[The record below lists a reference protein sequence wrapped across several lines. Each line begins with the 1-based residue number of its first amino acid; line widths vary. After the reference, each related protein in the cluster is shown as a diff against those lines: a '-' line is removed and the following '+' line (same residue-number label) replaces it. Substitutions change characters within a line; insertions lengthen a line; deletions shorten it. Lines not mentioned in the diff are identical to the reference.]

1 MKADKTT
8 KWFGRLTAKT
18 IEVTES
24 ATSKTLEA
32 IKNTPSKTANAS
44 KLAASGFAEGYRS
57 VRPKKENSAA
67 SEDSPVVDIVD
78 QDLWEDL
85 SDEG

>member
-8 KWFGRLTAKT
+8 KWFGKLTAKT
-18 IEVTES
+18 VEMTET

-44 KLAASGFAEGYRS
+44 KLAVGGFAEGYRS
-57 VRPKKENSAA
+57 VRPKKQ
-67 SEDSPVVDIVD
+67 DDVPTKDDVIVD
-78 QDLWEDL
+78 TEDTDLWEDF
-85 SDEG
+85 SDEE